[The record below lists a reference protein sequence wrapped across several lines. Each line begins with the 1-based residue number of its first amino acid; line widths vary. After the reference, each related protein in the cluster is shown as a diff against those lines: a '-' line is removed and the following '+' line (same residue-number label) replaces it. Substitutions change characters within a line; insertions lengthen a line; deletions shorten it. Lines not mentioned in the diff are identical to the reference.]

1 MKRQMK
7 NEYLT
12 CVKCH
17 AKVYEYPSKFKKGE
31 VVFWCPKC
39 KEAGK
44 SPYYQIADVNLK

>member
-1 MKRQMK
+1 MT

-12 CVKCH
+12 CVVCH

-31 VVFWCPKC
+31 VIYWCPKC

-44 SPYYQIADVNLK
+44 NPYQKIANVSHDA